1 MSIKR
6 IDRRTIRNKNEIF
19 EELFRKRAVKYIDH
33 YPTPVVKKPTM
44 KQRAKIEEVN
54 HIWSTGDRYYKLAHK
69 HYGDASLWWVIAWY
83 NSKPTESHL
92 SLGDVVNIPV
102 PLSAA
107 LRVLRG

>member
-1 MSIKR
+1 MSRYDGRNIFRMSNDLYEKKLK
-6 IDRRTIRNKNEIF
+6 DRKINHFRYFGTPRFIEVDKEDLEDVEEIG
-19 EELFRKRAVKYIDH
+19 H
-33 YPTPVVKKPTM
+33 T
-44 KQRAKIEEVN
+44 
-54 HIWSTGDRYYKLAHK
+54 WSLGDRYYKLAHR

-92 SLGDVVNIPV
+92 NLGDVVNIPV